1 MNKDLRD
8 LDKDLRDRIQEALEW
23 CENGPEPSPENT
35 VPAEVYCLKRAV
47 RNLDRLRID
56 HADTTKLA
64 EAQSALVLK
73 ISQALSW
80 GISWQCI
87 GEMIGISGFE
97 ARKLFDNVKN
107 CKSQVTNLDLIS
119 SRYQGSDRLKRSAE
133 NLFKIE
139 DDHAS
144 ESEIAEAQIELIHR
158 ISTATAW
165 DISWSRI
172 GEIIG
177 ISGDEAEALFDRIT
191 EAAEAR
197 ADAMEAAA
205 QAGPGRDQGL
215 T

>member
-1 MNKDLRD
+1 MDEEIMDAELA
-8 LDKDLRDRIQEALEW
+8 DRIKKVLEW
-23 CENGPEPSPENT
+23 IENGPGPSPEKML
-35 VPAEVYCLKRAV
+35 PAEVCSLRRVAKDL
-47 RNLDRLRID
+47 NRLRTEHKD
-56 HADTTKLA
+56 TDELTHAKSTLA
-64 EAQSALVLK
+64 LK

-87 GEMIGISGFE
+87 GEMIGTSAAE
-97 ARKLFDNVKN
+97 AEELFDNVKH
-107 CKSQVTNLDLIS
+107 CKSQITNS
-119 SRYQGSDRLKRSAE
+119 SRVNSRYQGADCLKRSAE
-133 NLFKIE
+133 NLLNIE
-139 DDHAS
+139 NNHAS

-158 ISTATAW
+158 ISKATAW

-177 ISGDEAEALFDRIT
+177 ISGAEAEALFDRIT
-191 EAAEAR
+191 DAAEAR

>member
-1 MNKDLRD
+1 MYRELT
-8 LDKDLRDRIQEALEW
+8 DREKEILEW
-23 CENGPEPSPENT
+23 VENGPGPSPEKML
-35 VPAEVYCLKRAV
+35 PAEVCSIKRAAEGL
-47 RNLDRLRID
+47 NKLGIEHKDID
-56 HADTTKLA
+56 KLTHAKGMLA
-64 EAQSALVLK
+64 LK

-97 ARKLFDNVKN
+97 AKKLFDNVKHS
-107 CKSQVTNLDLIS
+107 KFQITNLS
-119 SRYQGSDRLKRSAE
+119 RVNSRYQGADCLKQSAD

-139 DDHAS
+139 SSGAS

-158 ISTATAW
+158 IGRAIAW

-177 ISGDEAEALFDRIT
+177 ISGAEAEALFDRIT
-191 EAAEAR
+191 DAAEAR
-197 ADAMEAAA
+197 ADAMEAAT
-205 QAGPGRDQGL
+205 QAVSGRDQGL

>member
-1 MNKDLRD
+1 MYEELT
-8 LDKDLRDRIQEALEW
+8 DREKEILEW
-23 CENGPEPSPENT
+23 VENGPGPSPEKML
-35 VPAEVYCLKRAV
+35 PAEVCSLRRAAED
-47 RNLDRLRID
+47 LDRLGTEHKDID
-56 HADTTKLA
+56 KLTHAKDTLA
-64 EAQSALVLK
+64 LK

-87 GEMIGISGFE
+87 GEIIGISGVE
-97 ARKLFDNVKN
+97 AEELFDKVKN
-107 CKSQVTNLDLIS
+107 CKTHPTNSDLIN
-119 SRYQGSDRLKRSAE
+119 SRYQGANCLKLSAE
-133 NLFKIE
+133 NLFSIE
-139 DDHAS
+139 SNHAS
-144 ESEIAEAQIELIHR
+144 ESEIAEARIELIHR
-158 ISTATAW
+158 IGTATAW

-177 ISGDEAEALFDRIT
+177 ISGAEAEALFDRIT